1 MDRKV
6 RIKDGDKCIHCH
18 LCQKRCSFLTKY
30 KADIGDTVK
39 LRELAYH
46 CFLCGICSQVCPI
59 GIDGRGII
67 LDMRRTEVE
76 ENNGKCREKG
86 YAMLLA
92 EKKNYIF
99 RNERHMS
106 GRSVLF
112 PGCNFPSF
120 YPKTTRKLIKI
131 LKDEADMG
139 VLFDCC
145 GKPVSELGLEE
156 QEGKIIRRL
165 NERLRAADIQEI
177 VMLCPNCYYFLKDKL
192 EIQVLSIY
200 EKLSQLGIG
209 QKVDGK
215 GGLFL
220 PCPDRKEQQWV
231 SWLAPFLLENPQ
243 IIEGTQCC
251 GLGGCAGGK
260 EPDLARGMACSV
272 AEKGY
277 EHVYTY
283 CASCAGNLT
292 RNGGQGVSHLL
303 TEILDCHEQ
312 PDVAKSMVNRM
323 MTRFW

>member
-192 EIQVLSIY
+192 EIQVLSTVSY
-200 EKLSQLGIG
+200 THLT
-209 QKVDGK
+209 
-215 GGLFL
+215 L
-220 PCPDRKEQQWV
+220 PTNSRV
-231 SWLAPFLLENPQ
+231 
-243 IIEGTQCC
+243 
-251 GLGGCAGGK
+251 
-260 EPDLARGMACSV
+260 
-272 AEKGY
+272 
-277 EHVYTY
+277 
-283 CASCAGNLT
+283 
-292 RNGGQGVSHLL
+292 
-303 TEILDCHEQ
+303 
-312 PDVAKSMVNRM
+312 
-323 MTRFW
+323 